1 MNEKSILI
9 TGSSSGIGAAL
20 ARRLAK
26 PGVSLMLHARKAK
39 DALESVTDEARQS
52 AAKVEYVLGDL
63 AEEGM
68 AESLIAKTVDSFGT
82 LDAVV
87 ANAGFPL
94 IKSFAEGNQADIEY
108 AFRANT
114 FSLFALA
121 RSAQKQIEESDCGRL
136 VALGSFTS
144 HVFRSD
150 MPQFP
155 MSAASKGAIEVAVKS
170 LALEFA
176 SSGATVNCVVPGYIE
191 KDAGTSDGLG
201 EEKLR
206 ELQALIPAGRI
217 GKADEVAGVI
227 EFLLGPDAAY
237 VNGQIIH
244 VNGGLV

>member
-1 MNEKSILI
+1 MSKKSILI

-20 ARRLAK
+20 ACRLAK
-26 PGVSLMLHARKAK
+26 PGVSLMLHARKARES
-39 DALESVTDEARQS
+39 LERVADEARKS
-52 AAKVEYVLGDL
+52 GAAVDYMLGDL
-63 AEEGM
+63 AEDGM
-68 AESLIAKTVDSFGT
+68 AEALVSKAVASFGR

-94 IKSFAEGNQADIEY
+94 MKSFSEGTQADIEY

-121 RSAQKQIEESDCGRL
+121 RSAQKHLVDSECGRL

-144 HVFRSD
+144 HVFRTD

-170 LALEFA
+170 LALEFGR
-176 SSGATVNCVVPGYIE
+176 SGATVNCVVPGYIE

-237 VNGQIIH
+237 INGQIIH